1 MGIWDVVGLIV
12 AIIIILFL
20 LFIGESLIYNKI
32 EEIRMRE
39 FAKKFSDSITFQLQ
53 KSLKE
58 EEEEEDKEDE

>member
-53 KSLKE
+53 KSLE